1 MSDGVFGC
9 YAGLKRWLVSGA
21 GSFFVRGDV
30 RLWGGRRGEGSTV
43 QAMIGRWVDRASC
56 VRCGGGGIGGRGGSK
71 FRVSF
76 AEPSSDHFNLLH
88 KFHNGQLHLNMSNV
102 ENYDSRGSTS
112 PEDSVTTETQASSAD
127 GTLLV
132 EDLLKRCHD
141 LLSELDQF
149 RTFLAKSQKSK
160 VVEIRQFHNSVLAEF
175 KSLERVCEP
184 MNIPLI
190 VHQTHNL
197 PALLRRPHSRTHY
210 THPTL
215 LQPPLLH
222 CRLGHR

>member
-9 YAGLKRWLVSGA
+9 YAGLKRWLISGA
-21 GSFFVRGDV
+21 GSFFVRRDV

-56 VRCGGGGIGGRGGSK
+56 VRCGGGGGGGCRSLE
-71 FRVSF
+71 FRLRS
-76 AEPSSDHFNLLH
+76 SSDLFNLLH
-88 KFHNGQLHLNMSNV
+88 NFHNGQLHLNMNNF
-102 ENYDSRGSTS
+102 EIYDSQGSTS

-149 RTFLAKSQKSK
+149 RTFLVKSK
-160 VVEIRQFHNSVLAEF
+160 KSNVVEIRQFHNSVLAEL

-184 MNIPLI
+184 MTIPLI
-190 VHQTHNL
+190 VHLTHNL

-222 CRLGHR
+222 CRLGRR

>member
-1 MSDGVFGC
+1 LRS
-9 YAGLKRWLVSGA
+9 LWW
-21 GSFFVRGDV
+21 RGDW
-30 RLWGGRRGEGSTV
+30 REDAGAKER
-43 QAMIGRWVDRASC
+43 
-56 VRCGGGGIGGRGGSK
+56 GGGWSK

-76 AEPSSDHFNLLH
+76 AEPSDHFNLLH

-141 LLSELDQF
+141 LLRELDQF
-149 RTFLAKSQKSK
+149 RTFLVKSQKSK

-175 KSLERVCEP
+175 KSLERVREP
-184 MNIPLI
+184 MTIPLI

-222 CRLGHR
+222 CRLGRR